1 MSLKS
6 FHVVFIIISSLFM
19 VYFSYWSIT
28 NWMNYK
34 DVNYM
39 IYGVLSFVSFIL
51 LLFYSKKFVKKYKG
65 IVSW

>member
-65 IVSW
+65 IVS